1 MISLVLEIF
10 FWAKVTFD
18 VAAVIFRIP
27 RKKKPANASHLIAG
41 YVYPAA
47 FARLSPKVRDLVVA
61 KVAKPLRISTEFSR
75 ELAWGFHP
83 LPTLPSARL
92 IARSDGLLEGSL
104 KTGSTGNT
112 PQRKEHLITGLLRT
126 RRHAHHIS
134 ALTCCA
140 LRFVEPTPPESHRQ
154 DHHIGIWCWLTE
166 SNRRHPA
173 YKAGALPTELNQQIA
188 HFTDRLFKPLGF
200 QFNAYPAPPEQSSLL

>member
-1 MISLVLEIF
+1 MHRHRCRNEKARVCEPYKCRLWIRPGLFLNGF
-10 FWAKVTFD
+10 FSIRNTVCWSFLRV
-18 VAAVIFRIP
+18 
-27 RKKKPANASHLIAG
+27 HYAG

-47 FARLSPKVRDLVVA
+47 FARLSPKVRGRVVA

-75 ELAWGFHP
+75 ELAWRFHP

-92 IARSDGLLEGSL
+92 ITRSDGLLEGSL

-126 RRHAHHIS
+126 RRHAHHIN

-140 LRFVEPTPPESHRQ
+140 LRF
-154 DHHIGIWCWLTE
+154 
-166 SNRRHPA
+166 
-173 YKAGALPTELNQQIA
+173 
-188 HFTDRLFKPLGF
+188 
-200 QFNAYPAPPEQSSLL
+200 